1 MNLTLAIQCCSFGFF
16 DFCGNSRDL
25 KIYYLPLIPVTHA
38 TALRLPGKPYVVCIF
53 SDLYIAQF
61 PLPGNRKQCSGIQA
75 RLPDPDKPTNQP
87 TTMPALNCNA
97 LHLVLGA
104 LLCHG
109 WDGMGLGFGYW
120 VWDWNDGAG
129 SIRPRLS
136 WMLCVLFFS
145 SYYFFYAFVK

>member
-1 MNLTLAIQCCSFGFF
+1 MKLIIFNAVHFGFF

-38 TALRLPGKPYVVCIF
+38 AALRLPGKPYVVCIF

-75 RLPDPDKPTNQP
+75 KLPDPDKPSDN
-87 TTMPALNCNA
+87 NA
-97 LHLVLGA
+97 GPQLQCIAPGA

-109 WDGMGLGFGYW
+109 WDWVMGLSLSLRLERGWY
-120 VWDWNDGAG
+120 

-145 SYYFFYAFVK
+145 LLIFCMHL